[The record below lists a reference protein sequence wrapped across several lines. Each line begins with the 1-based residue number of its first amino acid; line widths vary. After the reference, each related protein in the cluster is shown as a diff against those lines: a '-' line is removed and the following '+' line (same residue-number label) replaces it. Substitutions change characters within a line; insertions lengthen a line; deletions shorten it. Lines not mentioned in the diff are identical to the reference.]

1 MSLLRFVA
9 RSMLAS
15 YFVVNGVKALRHPEE
30 LVASAEPVA
39 DKVLPLVNTALP
51 ESARSYLPT
60 DTTGYVRLTGAL
72 QVAGGLSLATG
83 IGRRLGAG
91 VLALTM
97 VPHVL
102 ASNPLKAKGT
112 ERTVA
117 QSQLGKNVAL
127 LGGVLLAAQD
137 TEGRPNLA
145 WKVRTQ
151 KQLVAKEAARRKAE
165 LERDA
170 RATAADAAKLARRS
184 VRKARRSVEGVLS

>member
-1 MSLLRFVA
+1 MSLLRFVS

-15 YFVVNGVKALRHPEE
+15 YFVVNGLKAFRHPEE
-30 LVASAEPVA
+30 LVAAAEPLA
-39 DKVLPLVNTALP
+39 EKVVPLVNSALP
-51 ESARSYLPT
+51 ESARDVLPG
-60 DTTGYVRLTGAL
+60 DTAALVKLSGVL
-72 QVAGGLSLATG
+72 QVVGGLSLATG

-91 VLALTM
+91 MLAVTM

-112 ERTVA
+112 QRSVA

-145 WKVRTQ
+145 WRVRTQ
-151 KQLVAKEAARRKAE
+151 QRLLAKDAARRKAE

-184 VRKARRSVEGVLS
+184 VRQARRRVEGVLS